1 MHGGKPSSM
10 ESDNCV
16 ILNRGITF
24 HFTKAVVSQVG
35 VLWTG
40 LQTNGDSDSK
50 GAVVLV
56 SQPCMPIA
64 FFD

>member
-1 MHGGKPSSM
+1 MVVSHHPWK
-10 ESDNCV
+10 V
-16 ILNRGITF
+16 TTALYVLNRGITF
-24 HFTKAVVSQVG
+24 HSTKAVLSHVG

-64 FFD
+64 F